1 MTDLAARRPPPTLGI
16 DNRRSAGRGLASVG
30 LDKETRMSAG
40 SDVKRIG
47 PQLPFQ
53 GGLTLSNAV
62 LERLARWWWIEL
74 VVGVF
79 WLVAAIVVLKFTHA
93 SVATVGVL
101 TGIVFLAFAVEE
113 FVLAA
118 FDDGATRWLWGLFG
132 VLLTAAGIVSL
143 VHPVSTFVG
152 LAEILGAI
160 FLVIGIIWMFQS
172 FAERAFSSLW
182 WLSLISGV
190 LLIVLAF
197 WTSAEFF
204 VERAFTLLIFTGVW
218 ALTKGVVDIVRAFQ
232 LRSLAS

>member
-1 MTDLAARRPPPTLGI
+1 
-16 DNRRSAGRGLASVG
+16 
-30 LDKETRMSAG
+30 MSAG
-40 SDVKRIG
+40 SDIKKIG

-53 GGLTLSNAV
+53 GGLTLSAAV
-62 LERLARWWWIEL
+62 LEQLRRWWWVEL
-74 VVGVF
+74 LIGTL

-93 SVATVGVL
+93 SVVTVGVI
-101 TGIVFLAFAVEE
+101 TGIALLAFAVEQ

-118 FDDGATRWLWGLFG
+118 LDDGATRWLWGLFG
-132 VLLTAAGIVSL
+132 VVLSAGGIVSL
-143 VHPVSTFVG
+143 IHPVSTFVG

-172 FAERAFSSLW
+172 FAERGFNGLW

-190 LLIVLAF
+190 LMIVLAF
-197 WTSAEFF
+197 WTTGAFF

-232 LRSLAS
+232 LRSLAA

>member
-1 MTDLAARRPPPTLGI
+1 
-16 DNRRSAGRGLASVG
+16 
-30 LDKETRMSAG
+30 MSTG

-53 GGLTLSNAV
+53 GGLTLSDAV
-62 LERLARWWWIEL
+62 LDRLSRWWWIQL
-74 VVGVF
+74 LVGVF

-93 SVATVGVL
+93 SVVTVGVL
-101 TGIVFLAFAVEE
+101 TGIVFLAAAVEE

-118 FDDGATRWLWGLFG
+118 LADGATRWLWALFG
-132 VLLTAAGIVSL
+132 FVLTAAGIVSL
-143 VHPVSTFVG
+143 VHPVNTFAG

-160 FLVIGIIWMFQS
+160 FLVFGIIWMFQS

-182 WLSLISGV
+182 WLSLIGGILMV
-190 LLIVLAF
+190 VLAF
-197 WTSAEFF
+197 WTTGEFF

-232 LRSLAS
+232 LRSLER